1 MASTL
6 DNSSLLHVFLKKKL
20 YTTCLKKK
28 LYTTCILLYYLMLF
42 ILFIAIKVV
51 VFTVI
56 FLTKT
61 STIQKMDYYLLKQ
74 C

>member
-1 MASTL
+1 
-6 DNSSLLHVFLKKKL
+6 
-20 YTTCLKKK
+20 
-28 LYTTCILLYYLMLF
+28 MLF

-61 STIQKMDYYLLKQ
+61 STMIQTMLVKKILKKDVY
-74 C
+74 CLSHISCVCLVFAVYNLNL

>member
-6 DNSSLLHVFLKKKL
+6 DNSSLLHVFF
-20 YTTCLKKK
+20 KKK

>member
-6 DNSSLLHVFLKKKL
+6 DNSSLLHVFFKKKL

>member
-1 MASTL
+1 M
-6 DNSSLLHVFLKKKL
+6 F
-20 YTTCLKKK
+20 KKK